1 MEEITHPPVER
12 LAENATNRGSGVTGD
27 LRLHVFPSKVFGNS
41 RRLRVWLPPG
51 YEAPENQG
59 RYYPA
64 LYLND
69 GQNLFDPATAF
80 NGIEWQVDETADRLI
95 RQGSIPPLIV
105 VGIDHAQSDRMK
117 EFIPYR
123 SVDPAIPL
131 PQGKHY
137 PAFLMREVMPF
148 VCKRYRIAPG
158 PENSAL
164 GGSSLAALISLYT
177 VIARPGIFGRL
188 LLESPS
194 LYVSQRRIL
203 RRSQTLRHWPEKVFL
218 AVGTR
223 EGGQEDEDKD
233 QQVVEDVRTLEGII
247 HRAGADESHLLV
259 MVEEGAMHGES
270 AWAKRFPQAL
280 EFLFGN
286 NGEGQAK

>member
-1 MEEITHPPVER
+1 MGEITHPPVER
-12 LAENATNRGSGVTGD
+12 LAESAINRDSGIIGD
-27 LRLHVFPSKVFGNS
+27 LRLHEFPSKVFHNT

-59 RYYPA
+59 RYYPT

-80 NGIEWQVDETADRLI
+80 NGIEWRVDETANRLI
-95 RQGSIPPLIV
+95 GQGSIPPLIV
-105 VGIDHAQSDRMK
+105 VGIDHAQSDRTK

-123 SVDPAIPL
+123 SVDPAIPI

-148 VCKRYRIAPG
+148 VCKRYRIARG
-158 PENSAL
+158 PENSGL
-164 GGSSLAALISLYT
+164 GGSSLGALISLYT
-177 VIARPGIFGRL
+177 VITRPGLFGRL

-194 LYVSQRRIL
+194 LYVSQRRVL
-203 RRSQTLRHWPEKVFL
+203 RRSQTLRHWPDKVFL

-223 EGGQEDEDKD
+223 EGGQEDKD

-247 HRAGADESHLLV
+247 HRAVADERHLLV
-259 MVEEGAMHGES
+259 MIEEGATHGES
-270 AWAKRFPQAL
+270 AWAKRFPRAL

-286 NGEGQAK
+286 NGEGQTK

>member
-12 LAENATNRGSGVTGD
+12 LAENDTNRGSGVIGD
-27 LRLHVFPSKVFGNS
+27 LRLHEFPSTVFRNS

-51 YEAPENQG
+51 YEAPKNQG
-59 RYYPA
+59 RYYPT

-80 NGIEWQVDETADRLI
+80 NGIEWRVDETADQLI
-95 RQGSIPPLIV
+95 RQTSIPPLIV

-148 VCKRYRIAPG
+148 VCKRYRIARG
-158 PENSAL
+158 PENSGL
-164 GGSSLAALISLYT
+164 GGSSLGALISLYT

-194 LYVSQRRIL
+194 LYLSQRRIL

-223 EGGQEDEDKD
+223 EGGQADKD
-233 QQVVEDVRTLEGII
+233 QQVVQDVRTLEEII
-247 HRAGADESHLLV
+247 HSAGADESHLLV
-259 MVEEGAMHGES
+259 MIEEGAAHGES
-270 AWAKRFPQAL
+270 AWAKRFPRAL
-280 EFLFGN
+280 KFLFGN
-286 NGEGQAK
+286 NGEGQTK

>member
-1 MEEITHPPVER
+1 MEEITHPPGER

-41 RRLRVWLPPG
+41 RRLRVWLPPR
-51 YEAPENQG
+51 YEARENQG
-59 RYYPA
+59 RYYAA

-80 NGIEWQVDETADRLI
+80 NGIEWRVDETADRLI

-117 EFIPYR
+117 EFVPYR
-123 SVDPAIPL
+123 SVDPAIPI

-164 GGSSLAALISLYT
+164 GGSSLGALISLYT

-223 EGGQEDEDKD
+223 EGGQENKD

-286 NGEGQAK
+286 NGKGQTK

>member
-12 LAENATNRGSGVTGD
+12 LAENDTNRGSGVIGD
-27 LRLHVFPSKVFGNS
+27 LRLHEFPSKVFRNS

-51 YEAPENQG
+51 YEAPKNQG
-59 RYYPA
+59 RYYPT

-80 NGIEWQVDETADRLI
+80 NGIEWRVDETADQLI
-95 RQGSIPPLIV
+95 RQTSIPPLIV

-148 VCKRYRIAPG
+148 VCKRYRIARG
-158 PENSAL
+158 PENSGL
-164 GGSSLAALISLYT
+164 GGSSLGALISLYT

-194 LYVSQRRIL
+194 LYLSQRRIL

-223 EGGQEDEDKD
+223 EGGQADKD
-233 QQVVEDVRTLEGII
+233 QQVVQDVRTLEEII
-247 HRAGADESHLLV
+247 HSAGADESHLLV
-259 MVEEGAMHGES
+259 MIEEGAAHGES
-270 AWAKRFPQAL
+270 AWAKRFPRAL
-280 EFLFGN
+280 KFLFGN
-286 NGEGQAK
+286 NGEGQTK

>member
-12 LAENATNRGSGVTGD
+12 LAENATNRGSGVIGD
-27 LRLHVFPSKVFGNS
+27 LRLHEFPSTVFRNS

-51 YEAPENQG
+51 YEAPKNQG
-59 RYYPA
+59 RYYPT

-80 NGIEWQVDETADRLI
+80 NGIEWRVDETADQLI
-95 RQGSIPPLIV
+95 RQTSIPPLIV

-148 VCKRYRIAPG
+148 VCKRYRIARG
-158 PENSAL
+158 PENSGL
-164 GGSSLAALISLYT
+164 GGSSLGALISLYT

-194 LYVSQRRIL
+194 LYLSQRRIL

-223 EGGQEDEDKD
+223 EGGQADKD
-233 QQVVEDVRTLEGII
+233 QQVVQDVRTLEEII
-247 HRAGADESHLLV
+247 HSAGADESHLLV
-259 MVEEGAMHGES
+259 MIEEGAAHGES
-270 AWAKRFPQAL
+270 AWAKRFPRAL
-280 EFLFGN
+280 KFLFGN
-286 NGEGQAK
+286 NGEGQTK

>member
-12 LAENATNRGSGVTGD
+12 LAENDTNRGSGVIGD
-27 LRLHVFPSKVFGNS
+27 LRLHEFPSKVFRNS

-51 YEAPENQG
+51 YEAPKNQG
-59 RYYPA
+59 RYYPT

-80 NGIEWQVDETADRLI
+80 YGIEWRVDETADQLI
-95 RQGSIPPLIV
+95 RQTSIPPLIV

-148 VCKRYRIAPG
+148 VCKRYRIARG
-158 PENSAL
+158 PENSGL
-164 GGSSLAALISLYT
+164 GGSSLGALISLYT

-194 LYVSQRRIL
+194 LYLSQRRIL

-223 EGGQEDEDKD
+223 EGGQADKD
-233 QQVVEDVRTLEGII
+233 QQVVQDVRTLEEII
-247 HRAGADESHLLV
+247 HSAGADESHLLV
-259 MVEEGAMHGES
+259 MIEEGAAHGES
-270 AWAKRFPQAL
+270 AWAKRFPRAL
-280 EFLFGN
+280 KFLFGN
-286 NGEGQAK
+286 NGEGQTK

>member
-12 LAENATNRGSGVTGD
+12 LAENATNRGSGVIGD
-27 LRLHVFPSKVFGNS
+27 LRLHEFPSTVFRNS

-51 YEAPENQG
+51 YEAPKNQG
-59 RYYPA
+59 RYYPT

-80 NGIEWQVDETADRLI
+80 YGIEWRVDETADQLI
-95 RQGSIPPLIV
+95 RQTSIPPLIV

-148 VCKRYRIAPG
+148 VCKRYRIARG
-158 PENSAL
+158 PENSGL
-164 GGSSLAALISLYT
+164 GGSSLGALISLYT

-194 LYVSQRRIL
+194 LYLSQRRIL

-223 EGGQEDEDKD
+223 EGGQADKD
-233 QQVVEDVRTLEGII
+233 QQVVQDVRTLEEII
-247 HRAGADESHLLV
+247 HSAGADESHLLV
-259 MVEEGAMHGES
+259 MIEEGAAHGES
-270 AWAKRFPQAL
+270 AWAKRFPRAL
-280 EFLFGN
+280 KFLFGN
-286 NGEGQAK
+286 NGEGQTK

>member
-59 RYYPA
+59 RHYPA

-80 NGIEWQVDETADRLI
+80 NGIEWRVDETADRLL

-164 GGSSLAALISLYT
+164 GGSSLGALISLYT

-223 EGGQEDEDKD
+223 EGGQEDKD

-286 NGEGQAK
+286 NGEGQTK

>member
-1 MEEITHPPVER
+1 MEEITHPPGER

-41 RRLRVWLPPG
+41 RRLRVWLPPR
-51 YEAPENQG
+51 YEARENQG
-59 RYYPA
+59 RYYAA

-80 NGIEWQVDETADRLI
+80 NGIEWRVDETADRLI

-117 EFIPYR
+117 EFVPYR
-123 SVDPAIPL
+123 SVDPAIPI

-164 GGSSLAALISLYT
+164 GGSSLGALISLYT

-223 EGGQEDEDKD
+223 EGGQENKD

-286 NGEGQAK
+286 NGEGQTK

>member
-12 LAENATNRGSGVTGD
+12 LAENATNRGSGVIGD
-27 LRLHVFPSKVFGNS
+27 LRLHEFPSTVFRNS
-41 RRLRVWLPPG
+41 RRLRVLLPPG
-51 YEAPENQG
+51 YEAPKNQG
-59 RYYPA
+59 RYYPT

-80 NGIEWQVDETADRLI
+80 YGIEWRVDETADQLI
-95 RQGSIPPLIV
+95 RQTSIPPLIV

-148 VCKRYRIAPG
+148 VCKRYRIARG
-158 PENSAL
+158 PENSGL
-164 GGSSLAALISLYT
+164 GGSSLGALISLYT

-194 LYVSQRRIL
+194 LYLSQRRIL

-223 EGGQEDEDKD
+223 EGGQADKD
-233 QQVVEDVRTLEGII
+233 QQVVQDVRTLEEII
-247 HRAGADESHLLV
+247 RRAGADERRLLV
-259 MVEEGAMHGES
+259 MIEEGATHGES
-270 AWAKRFPQAL
+270 AWAKRFPRAL

-286 NGEGQAK
+286 NGEGQAG

>member
-80 NGIEWQVDETADRLI
+80 NSIEWRVDETADRLI

-164 GGSSLAALISLYT
+164 GGSSLGALISLYT

-223 EGGQEDEDKD
+223 EGGQEDKD

-286 NGEGQAK
+286 NGEGQTK

>member
-80 NGIEWQVDETADRLI
+80 NGIEWRVDETAERLI

-105 VGIDHAQSDRMK
+105 VGIDHAQSDRVK

-131 PQGKHY
+131 PQGTHY

-148 VCKRYRIAPG
+148 VCKHYRIAPG

-164 GGSSLAALISLYT
+164 GGSSLGALISLYT

-203 RRSQTLRHWPEKVFL
+203 RRSKTLRHWPEKVFL

-223 EGGQEDEDKD
+223 EGGQEDKD